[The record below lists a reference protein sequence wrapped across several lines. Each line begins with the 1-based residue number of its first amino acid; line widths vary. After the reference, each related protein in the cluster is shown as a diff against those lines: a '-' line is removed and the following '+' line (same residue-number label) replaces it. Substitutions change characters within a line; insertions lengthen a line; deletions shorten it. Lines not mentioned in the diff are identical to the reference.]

1 MAIARID
8 IIGNIN
14 DRMENRIVPI
24 LNYVQ
29 VKKKYRA
36 IIIYINSPGGSASSS
51 ETIARKVQELSK
63 RKPVYA
69 VISGTGASGSYWIAA
84 SCDRIYASG
93 TSIVGSVGIISV
105 LPSFKGLMD
114 KLGVKVDIAKVGE
127 FKSLLS
133 PFEERDQQAIDHMNG
148 TLVDLFE
155 GFRNDIIRLRH
166 ISDDKVASV
175 INGDVFSSKKGLE
188 LGLIDAIGDT
198 DAALSYLKEKFQIG
212 GKVRNLSPRAPF
224 ISRYL
229 SGAVS
234 SAINFIFQ
242 E

>member
-1 MAIARID
+1 MVIARVD

-24 LNYVQ
+24 LGYLESKRKFKAV
-29 VKKKYRA
+29 
-36 IIIYINSPGGSASSS
+36 ILYINSPGGSASSS
-51 ETIARKVQELSK
+51 ENIARKVQELAK
-63 RKPVYA
+63 RKPVHA
-69 VISGTGASGSYWIAA
+69 VISGTGASGSYWIAS

-93 TSIVGSVGIISV
+93 TSIVGSVGIISI

-127 FKSLLS
+127 FKSLMS
-133 PFEERDQQAIDHMNG
+133 PFEERDKDAVDHMQS

-155 GFRNDIIRLRH
+155 GFRNDIIRLRR
-166 ISDDKVASV
+166 IPEDKVGSV
-175 INGDVFSSKKGLE
+175 INGDVFSAKKGLE
-188 LGLIDAIGDT
+188 LGLIDSIGNLED
-198 DAALSYLKEKFQIG
+198 ALSYLKEKFQIT
-212 GKVRNLSPRAPF
+212 GKVRNLSPRPPL

-229 SGAVS
+229 SGAAS
-234 SAINFIFQ
+234 NAINFIFR

>member
-1 MAIARID
+1 MVIARVD

-24 LNYVQ
+24 LSYLESKRKFKAV
-29 VKKKYRA
+29 
-36 IIIYINSPGGSASSS
+36 ILYINSPGGSASTS
-51 ETIARKVQELSK
+51 ENIARKVQELAK
-63 RKPVYA
+63 RKPVHA
-69 VISGTGASGSYWIAA
+69 VISGTGASGSYWIAS

-93 TSIVGSVGIISV
+93 TSIVGSVGIISI

-127 FKSLLS
+127 FKSLMS
-133 PFEERDQQAIDHMNG
+133 PFEERDKDAVDHMQS

-155 GFRNDIIRLRH
+155 GFRNDIIRLRR
-166 ISDDKVASV
+166 IPEDKVGSV
-175 INGDVFSSKKGLE
+175 INGDAFSAKKGLE
-188 LGLIDAIGDT
+188 LGLIDSIGNVED
-198 DAALSYLKEKFQIG
+198 ALSYLKEKFQIT
-212 GKVRNLSPRAPF
+212 GKVRNLSPRPPL

-234 SAINFIFQ
+234 NAINFIFR